1 MLCSMFNVIDM
12 NWTIH
17 TFMTFT
23 KLYCFLYGV
32 PWRTI
37 NNFFPIH
44 INYLFIDVSL
54 SFQSA
59 SHSFSVLAPRDGVMT
74 YLIIEVLRESN
85 SSCGYYATVLPL
97 HQLTI
102 YREKGVR
109 SPVCL
114 RVSLVPIFYHTLTVY
129 SLPRETV
136 MQGPLV
142 IGDCYLGIIRIQ
154 TITYPSSVFLL
165 YANHG
170 FLYTAHQPYL
180 FLTYNSTS
188 INWI

>member
-1 MLCSMFNVIDM
+1 M
-12 NWTIH
+12 
-17 TFMTFT
+17 
-23 KLYCFLYGV
+23 
-32 PWRTI
+32 
-37 NNFFPIH
+37 
-44 INYLFIDVSL
+44 
-54 SFQSA
+54 
-59 SHSFSVLAPRDGVMT
+59 
-74 YLIIEVLRESN
+74 
-85 SSCGYYATVLPL
+85 LPL
-97 HQLTI
+97 HQSARPASLSWLSTTFGVLSRVEYGSYHITKCLVLDSNQNLRYAMCCHYTQLSI

-129 SLPRETV
+129 SLLRETV
-136 MQGPLV
+136 IQGPLV

>member
-1 MLCSMFNVIDM
+1 M
-12 NWTIH
+12 
-17 TFMTFT
+17 
-23 KLYCFLYGV
+23 
-32 PWRTI
+32 
-37 NNFFPIH
+37 
-44 INYLFIDVSL
+44 
-54 SFQSA
+54 
-59 SHSFSVLAPRDGVMT
+59 
-74 YLIIEVLRESN
+74 
-85 SSCGYYATVLPL
+85 LPL
-97 HQLTI
+97 HQSARPASLSWLSTTFRVLSRVEYGSYHITKCLVLDSNQNLRYAMCCHYTQLSI
-102 YREKGVR
+102 YREKGVH

-129 SLPRETV
+129 SLSRETV
-136 MQGPLV
+136 IQGPLV

>member
-1 MLCSMFNVIDM
+1 MCCHY
-12 NWTIH
+12 TQ
-17 TFMTFT
+17 
-23 KLYCFLYGV
+23 
-32 PWRTI
+32 
-37 NNFFPIH
+37 
-44 INYLFIDVSL
+44 L
-54 SFQSA
+54 SIWGRKA
-59 SHSFSVLAPRDGVMT
+59 SR
-74 YLIIEVLRESN
+74 I
-85 SSCGYYATVLPL
+85 
-97 HQLTI
+97 
-102 YREKGVR
+102 
-109 SPVCL
+109 PVCL
-114 RVSLVPIFYHTLTVY
+114 RASLVPIYYHTLTVY
-129 SLPRETV
+129 SLSRETV

>member
-1 MLCSMFNVIDM
+1 MWMHNQFINQIIHTRNKFTTFIMLCSMFNVIDM

-32 PWRTI
+32 PWRAI

-54 SFQSA
+54 SSQSA

-74 YLIIEVLRESN
+74 YPIIEVLRESN

-97 HQLTI
+97 HQSTI
-102 YREKGVR
+102 YREKGIANT
-109 SPVCL
+109 
-114 RVSLVPIFYHTLTVY
+114 RVLEGLPYSHFLSHYHSLQSFAGNRDTRPACHK
-129 SLPRETV
+129 
-136 MQGPLV
+136 
-142 IGDCYLGIIRIQ
+142 
-154 TITYPSSVFLL
+154 
-165 YANHG
+165 
-170 FLYTAHQPYL
+170 
-180 FLTYNSTS
+180 
-188 INWI
+188 

>member
-1 MLCSMFNVIDM
+1 MKTLCLSHLTNR
-12 NWTIH
+12 
-17 TFMTFT
+17 
-23 KLYCFLYGV
+23 
-32 PWRTI
+32 P
-37 NNFFPIH
+37 
-44 INYLFIDVSL
+44 DVSL

-74 YLIIEVLRESN
+74 YQVIIRSYESR
-85 SSCGYYATVLPL
+85 TLPAAIMPPCYRY
-97 HQLTI
+97 TNRP

-114 RVSLVPIFYHTLTVY
+114 RVSLVPIFYHTFTVY
-129 SLPRETV
+129 SLSRETV
-136 MQGPLV
+136 IQGPLV

-170 FLYTAHQPYL
+170 FLYTVHQPYL
-180 FLTYNSTS
+180 FLTHNSTS
-188 INWI
+188 INWIYWVG